1 MAKKYE
7 KHPTDDGKYQS
18 VIDSYGH
25 GIGNGKSRQA
35 VSKNH
40 DKVLKARIEDAKAGE
55 TLHAV
60 METEPMLES
69 QPESEPETEVKVKES
84 SEPDWLNIDFG
95 DDEGGEETHSIPLP
109 IQGLIGAMSGQADPD
124 AVRTPAQ
131 LRAWY
136 QQQARL
142 VRYFLAGIVDPAV
155 SWWMKGITADPEM
168 GIKRS
173 QSEWDMT
180 EAVTE
185 QFLAHNQISVMVNPN
200 MLMAGMMGA
209 LYVPPVVKA
218 VRKRD
223 PNRKSAIGGFIQR
236 WRSRR
241 AMKKALKA
249 NPHLNAEDI
258 EWD

>member
-7 KHPTDDGKYQS
+7 KHPTDEGKFQS
-18 VIDSYGH
+18 TIDDYGH

-40 DKVLKARIEDAKAGE
+40 DKIVKSQKAD
-55 TLHAV
+55 LHAV

-69 QPESEPETEVKVKES
+69 QPESEPESEVKVKEES
-84 SEPDWLNIDFG
+84 PDWLNIDFG
-95 DDEGGEETHSIPLP
+95 DEPNEEHSIPLP
-109 IQGLIGAMSGQADPD
+109 IQGLIGAMSGQADPG
-124 AVRTPAQ
+124 AVRTPAE

-136 QQQARL
+136 AQQARL
-142 VRYFLAGIVDPAV
+142 VRYFLAGIVDPTV

-168 GIKRS
+168 EIRRS
-173 QSEWDMT
+173 QAEWDMT

-200 MLMAGMMGA
+200 LLMAGMMGA

-223 PNRKSAIGGFIQR
+223 PTRKSAIGGFFQR
-236 WRSRR
+236 WKTRR
-241 AMKKALKA
+241 AMRKALKE
-249 NPHLNAEDI
+249 NPHLNEADI